1 MEIRTFWRII
11 IKGIGLWLLVNS
23 IYVIPQFAS
32 TFSFI
37 EYGGLNWEN
46 LISVWFI
53 ILGTL
58 AVYLFVTGFFLFKTE
73 WIVTILKLDQKFT
86 ENRID
91 VNIPYKS
98 VLSIAVIVI
107 GALIFVESIPK
118 LCSTIYEFVKQK
130 ELIKDYA
137 GTSWLIFY
145 FLKALSGYL
154 IMTNSKTIIKFIDK
168 QKNDDIKQ

>member
-1 MEIRTFWRII
+1 MEIKTFWRIVV
-11 IKGIGLWLLVNS
+11 KGIGLWLLVNS

-32 TFSFI
+32 TFSFA
-37 EYGGLNWEN
+37 ELGGLNWEN
-46 LISVWFI
+46 LIAVWI
-53 ILGTL
+53 ITLGTL
-58 AVYLFVTGFFLFKTE
+58 AVYLLVTGFFLFKTE
-73 WIVTILKLDQKFT
+73 WIVRVLKLDQKFT

-98 VLSIAVIVI
+98 ALSIAVIVV
-107 GALIFVESIPK
+107 GALIFVEAIPR
-118 LCSTIYEFVKQK
+118 LCSSIYEFVKQK
-130 ELIKDYA
+130 ELIKDYS

-145 FLKALSGYL
+145 FLEALSGYL

>member
-1 MEIRTFWRII
+1 MEIKTFWRIV

-37 EYGGLNWEN
+37 EYGDLNWEN

-73 WIVTILKLDQKFT
+73 WIVSILKLDQKFT

-98 VLSIAVIVI
+98 VLSIAVIVV
-107 GALIFVESIPK
+107 GALVFVEAIPA
-118 LCSTIYEFVKQK
+118 LCSNIYDFVKQK

-137 GTSWLIFY
+137 GTSLLIFY
-145 FLKALSGYL
+145 FSQAISGYL

-168 QKNDDIKQ
+168 QKND

>member
-11 IKGIGLWLLVNS
+11 IKGIGLWLLINS

-32 TFSFI
+32 SFSFI
-37 EYGGLNWEN
+37 ESGGLNWEN

-53 ILGTL
+53 IFGTL
-58 AVYLFVTGFFLFKTE
+58 AVYLLITVFFLFKTE
-73 WIVTILKLDQKFT
+73 WIVRILRLDQNFT

-91 VNIPYKS
+91 INLPYKN

-107 GALIFVESIPK
+107 GALVFVEAIPT

-130 ELIKDYA
+130 ELIKDYS

-145 FLKALSGYL
+145 FLEALSGYL

-168 QKNDDIKQ
+168 QINDDIKP